1 MWWLICICAYSM
13 STTQAHTHT
22 LNMNLYYYSLNPFWM
37 FVIFDMQKSP
47 NICLNINNFI
57 FWRQKNVYFITKLIQ
72 SRTFDWQFQYGRY
85 VHKNFKWRNPKIISD
100 FWIELHRN
108 KTGPKIYSWRWY
120 HIPQRLKEF
129 FDFHSTC

>member
-1 MWWLICICAYSM
+1 MDKHFCVVTDLHLCVFNVNDPG
-13 STTQAHTHT
+13 THTHT

-57 FWRQKNVYFITKLIQ
+57 FWRQKNVYFITEFIQ

-85 VHKNFKWRNPKIISD
+85 AHKNFKRRNSKIISD
-100 FWIELHRN
+100 FFFECN

-120 HIPQRLKEF
+120 HIPQSL
-129 FDFHSTC
+129 

>member
-1 MWWLICICAYSM
+1 
-13 STTQAHTHT
+13 
-22 LNMNLYYYSLNPFWM
+22 M

-100 FWIELHRN
+100 FFLNATKLDQKFIADGD
-108 KTGPKIYSWRWY
+108 TTY
-120 HIPQRLKEF
+120 HNVFKEF